1 MSLKIQSVK
10 NRKIFEIDDEA
21 KLHYHLLDPLLQ
33 MRSLRKNM
41 RNGKIDADQ
50 MFEMAYDFME
60 LMVDDWEG
68 ILNEDDDKPIKFK
81 KELVKILPLDVA
93 IKFVT
98 DVVTPLFGS
107 LIESAEK
114 IGKVKEESK
123 SGN

>member
-1 MSLKIQSVK
+1 MSLKIQNVK
-10 NRKIFEIDDEA
+10 NLKIFEIDDEA

-114 IGKVKEESK
+114 IGNTQEKSK

>member
-1 MSLKIQSVK
+1 MSLKIQNAK
-10 NRKIFEIDDEA
+10 NLKVFEIDSEA

-81 KELVKILPLDVA
+81 KELVKTLPLDVA

-107 LIESAEK
+107 LIESAGK